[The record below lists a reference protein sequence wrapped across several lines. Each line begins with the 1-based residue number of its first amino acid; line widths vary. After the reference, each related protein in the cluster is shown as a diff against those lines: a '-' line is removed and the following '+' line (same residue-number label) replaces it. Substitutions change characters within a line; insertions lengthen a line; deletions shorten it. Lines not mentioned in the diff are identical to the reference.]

1 VPDPVTGFVTCA
13 EGFIHRPT
21 ALVCGAAL
29 GAPAPDP
36 LPRTDGSVSC
46 LDDPTQCGAFQYGY
60 CNTIEGRP
68 ELSACHSGCAI
79 DQDCGPSALCV
90 CGDAQ
95 SPTGGVCRPS
105 SCATDADCQPG
116 YLCATYTSM
125 CGNIF
130 DAEARNRAFS
140 CQTPHDEC
148 FVDEDCADA
157 GGGALCTWF
166 GDGGR
171 VCRGANPA
179 CGRPFLV
186 DAQPRLAP
194 AVVGGA
200 WAGSAPSEPRV
211 AHLSAD
217 ERAAHAAHWTNLGR
231 MEHASIAAFARFSLQ
246 LLSLGAPPELVDACT
261 QALADETAHTKLC
274 FQLASAY
281 AGYAIGPGPLD
292 VGHSLEVTSLDRVV
306 ELVITEGC
314 FGETRAALEA
324 LEAAESATDPVIA
337 AAYTR
342 IAQDERRHAEL
353 AFRFVR
359 WALARGGHLV
369 RERVVA
375 AANADAC
382 SGAVARGVVEP
393 CLRALLS

>member
-1 VPDPVTGFVTCA
+1 
-13 EGFIHRPT
+13 
-21 ALVCGAAL
+21 
-29 GAPAPDP
+29 

-46 LDDPTQCGAFQYGY
+46 VDDPNKCGAFQYGY
-60 CNTIEGRP
+60 CDMTEGAP
-68 ELSACHSGCAI
+68 EVSVCRSGCAL
-79 DQDCGPSALCV
+79 DEDCGPSALCA

-95 SPTGGVCRPS
+95 SPAGGVCRPAN
-105 SCATDADCQPG
+105 CRTDAECQPG

-125 CGNIF
+125 CGAIF
-130 DAEARNRAFS
+130 DVDAPYRDFS
-140 CQTPHDEC
+140 CQTPKDEC
-148 FVDEDCADA
+148 VADADCADA
-157 GGGALCTWF
+157 GGICTWT
-166 GDGGR
+166 GDGVR
-171 VCRGANPA
+171 ACTNPNPA

-186 DAQPRLAP
+186 DAKPRLAP
-194 AVVGGA
+194 AVVSGA
-200 WAGSAPSEPRV
+200 WAGPAALGPRV
-211 AHLSAD
+211 THLTAG
-217 ERAAHAAHWTNLGR
+217 ERAAHAAHWTHLGQ

-292 VGHSLEVTSLDRVV
+292 IGRSLEAATLEQVV
-306 ELVITEGC
+306 ELVIAEGC

-324 LEAAESATDPVIA
+324 QGAADTATDPVIA
-337 AAYTR
+337 AAYRR
-342 IAQDERRHAEL
+342 IARDETRHAEL

-359 WALARGGHLV
+359 WALAQGGHHV

-375 AANADAC
+375 ASAGDF
-382 SGAVARGVVEP
+382 SSESVTRGVVAP